1 MFNRPLRS
9 EGKSDAEA
17 PVRAICG
24 QPVTDFPVTNVSGVT
39 ARAAAPVT
47 PIVLPHARQVSRR
60 VDGVVHASS

>member
-1 MFNRPLRS
+1 MPKRLSGPFVASPSQTFL
-9 EGKSDAEA
+9 
-17 PVRAICG
+17 I
-24 QPVTDFPVTNVSGVT
+24 TNVSGVT